1 MKYVFVIFN
10 ENHSFDNEFGTFP
23 GVNGIYSDGL
33 NPRSP
38 ANTPGFTQTY
48 QDVNGHSVTVQPF
61 LLGPKQNATFR
72 DSVDHSHTGLATK
85 INVVNGVA
93 QMNQFSLDEYNKYAK
108 AGNIA
113 SQKEGTEFARRGD
126 VAHRL
131 QHHPVL
137 LAVRQPLRDLR
148 QHLRHRGYAVDA
160 ERDRHAR
167 RPVRRDPVGE
177 ASEHRRKSDRY
188 RNHRPLQRHGFQ
200 LRQQRLGHE
209 HHLFGDRPDPGT
221 ALVE

>member
-1 MKYVFVIFN
+1 MKSVLKSTTALVAAVSLLQPALLVRAGAQDLPLVTAQPNPPPAVAPYFNPNPDLVSYENIIPLLQQQVKYVFVIFN

-23 GVNGIYSDGL
+23 GANGIYSDGL

-48 QDVNGHSVTVQPF
+48 QDVNGNTVAVQPF

-93 QMNQFSLDEYNKYAK
+93 QMDKFAFDEYNKYAK

-113 SQKEGTEFARRGD
+113 SQKQGTEFAPGD

-137 LAVRQPLRDLR
+137 LAVRQPLRALR
-148 QHLRHRGYAVDA
+148 QHLCH
-160 ERDRHAR
+160 
-167 RPVRRDPVGE
+167 
-177 ASEHRRKSDRY
+177 
-188 RNHRPLQRHGFQ
+188 
-200 LRQQRLGHE
+200 
-209 HHLFGDRPDPGT
+209 
-221 ALVE
+221 